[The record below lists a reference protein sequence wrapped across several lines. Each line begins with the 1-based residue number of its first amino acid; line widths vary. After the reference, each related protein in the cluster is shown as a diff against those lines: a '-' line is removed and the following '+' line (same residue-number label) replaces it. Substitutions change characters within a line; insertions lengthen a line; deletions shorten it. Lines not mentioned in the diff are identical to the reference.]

1 MLLCYNG
8 NMENIWDK
16 ISRMYR
22 EKRQISLLTWTY
34 LSVAIVAVIVAGL
47 IALVSQPTGVALLV
61 VPVVAVAAM
70 LANVIVWALIRFIIE
85 SHEQNEK
92 SKARTEKQTSKLV
105 DKYKGLSNEDII
117 ADLDKTRIPLE
128 IAIENLAHD
137 FNIGSIVRNANAFNV
152 SRVHIIGKRKY
163 NRRGAMVT
171 DKYLH
176 IDHFA
181 TADEFVED
189 ARVRGMLIVAVD
201 NNRPESRPLAK
212 TKLHENSILVF
223 GSESDGI
230 SQELLDKSDQAFY
243 IEQLGSTRS
252 INVGCA
258 SAIAMYEAVRRL
270 GFLPK
275 DA

>member
-1 MLLCYNG
+1 MDAATDTRNL
-8 NMENIWDK
+8 IDK
-16 ISRMYR
+16 
-22 EKRQISLLTWTY
+22 
-34 LSVAIVAVIVAGL
+34 
-47 IALVSQPTGVALLV
+47 
-61 VPVVAVAAM
+61 
-70 LANVIVWALIRFIIE
+70 F
-85 SHEQNEK
+85 
-92 SKARTEKQTSKLV
+92 
-105 DKYKGLSNEDII
+105 KGLPNEEII
-117 ADLDKTRIPLE
+117 SELDKSRTPIE

-137 FNIGSIVRNANAFNV
+137 FNIGTIVRNANAFNV

-181 TADEFVED
+181 TVAEFVED
-189 ARVRGMLIVAVD
+189 AHKRGMKVVAVD
-201 NNRPESRPLAK
+201 NNRPESKPL
-212 TKLHENSILVF
+212 TKVKLVPNSILVF

-230 SQELLDKSDQAFY
+230 SQELLDAADQAFY

-258 SAIAMYEAVRRL
+258 SAVAMYEAVRQL
-270 GFLPK
+270 GLLP

>member
-1 MLLCYNG
+1 MNPSEDTR
-8 NMENIWDK
+8 N
-16 ISRMYR
+16 
-22 EKRQISLLTWTY
+22 
-34 LSVAIVAVIVAGL
+34 L
-47 IALVSQPTGVALLV
+47 I
-61 VPVVAVAAM
+61 
-70 LANVIVWALIRFIIE
+70 
-85 SHEQNEK
+85 
-92 SKARTEKQTSKLV
+92 
-105 DKYKGLSNEDII
+105 DKYKGLSNESIV

-137 FNIGSIVRNANAFNV
+137 FNIGTIVRNANAFNV
-152 SRVHIIGKRKY
+152 ARVHIIGKRKY

-181 TADEFVED
+181 AVDEFVQD
-189 ARVRGMLIVAVD
+189 AHARGMKIVAVD
-201 NNRPESRPLAK
+201 NNRPESKALTK
-212 TKLHENSILVF
+212 TKLVKNSILVF

-270 GFLPK
+270 GLLPK

>member
-1 MLLCYNG
+1 MDPASDTRN
-8 NMENIWDK
+8 
-16 ISRMYR
+16 
-22 EKRQISLLTWTY
+22 
-34 LSVAIVAVIVAGL
+34 
-47 IALVSQPTGVALLV
+47 
-61 VPVVAVAAM
+61 
-70 LANVIVWALIRFIIE
+70 
-85 SHEQNEK
+85 
-92 SKARTEKQTSKLV
+92 LV
-105 DKYKGLSNEDII
+105 DKFKGLPNEEII
-117 ADLDKTRIPLE
+117 SELDKSRIPLE

-137 FNIGSIVRNANAFNV
+137 FNIGTIVRNANAFNV

-181 TADEFVED
+181 TVEEFIAD
-189 ARVRGMLIVAVD
+189 AHARGMLVVAVD
-201 NNRPESRPLAK
+201 NNRPESKPLASTELK
-212 TKLHENSILVF
+212 MNSIFVF

-230 SQELLDKSDQAFY
+230 SQELLDAADQAFY

-258 SAIAMYEAVRRL
+258 SAIAMYEAVRLL
-270 GFLPK
+270 GLLP

>member
-1 MLLCYNG
+1 MDPASDTRN
-8 NMENIWDK
+8 
-16 ISRMYR
+16 
-22 EKRQISLLTWTY
+22 
-34 LSVAIVAVIVAGL
+34 
-47 IALVSQPTGVALLV
+47 
-61 VPVVAVAAM
+61 
-70 LANVIVWALIRFIIE
+70 
-85 SHEQNEK
+85 
-92 SKARTEKQTSKLV
+92 LV
-105 DKYKGLSNEDII
+105 DKFKGLPNEEII
-117 ADLDKTRIPLE
+117 SELDKTRTPIE

-137 FNIGSIVRNANAFNV
+137 FNIGTIVRNANAFNV

-181 TADEFVED
+181 TVEEFIAD
-189 ARVRGMLIVAVD
+189 AHARGMLVVAVD
-201 NNRPESRPLAK
+201 NNRPESKPLASTELK
-212 TKLHENSILVF
+212 MNSIFVF

-230 SQELLDKSDQAFY
+230 SQELLDAADQAFY

-258 SAIAMYEAVRRL
+258 SAIAMYEAVRQL
-270 GFLPK
+270 GLLP

>member
-1 MLLCYNG
+1 MDAATDTRNL
-8 NMENIWDK
+8 IDK
-16 ISRMYR
+16 
-22 EKRQISLLTWTY
+22 
-34 LSVAIVAVIVAGL
+34 
-47 IALVSQPTGVALLV
+47 
-61 VPVVAVAAM
+61 
-70 LANVIVWALIRFIIE
+70 F
-85 SHEQNEK
+85 
-92 SKARTEKQTSKLV
+92 
-105 DKYKGLSNEDII
+105 KGLPNEEII
-117 ADLDKTRIPLE
+117 SELDKSRIPIE

-137 FNIGSIVRNANAFNV
+137 FNIGTIVRNANAFNV

-181 TADEFVED
+181 TVDEFIAD
-189 ARVRGMLIVAVD
+189 AHERGMIVVAVD
-201 NNRPESRPLAK
+201 NNRPESKPLAEV
-212 TKLHENSILVF
+212 KLVPNSILVF

-230 SQELLDKSDQAFY
+230 SQELLDAANQAFY

-258 SAIAMYEAVRRL
+258 SAIAMYEAVRQL
-270 GFLPK
+270 GLLP

>member
-1 MLLCYNG
+1 MDAATDTRNL
-8 NMENIWDK
+8 IDK
-16 ISRMYR
+16 
-22 EKRQISLLTWTY
+22 
-34 LSVAIVAVIVAGL
+34 
-47 IALVSQPTGVALLV
+47 
-61 VPVVAVAAM
+61 
-70 LANVIVWALIRFIIE
+70 F
-85 SHEQNEK
+85 
-92 SKARTEKQTSKLV
+92 
-105 DKYKGLSNEDII
+105 KGLPNEEII
-117 ADLDKTRIPLE
+117 SELDKSRIPIE

-137 FNIGSIVRNANAFNV
+137 FNIGTIVRNANAFNV

-181 TADEFVED
+181 TVDEFIAD
-189 ARVRGMLIVAVD
+189 AHERGMTVVAVD
-201 NNRPESRPLAK
+201 NNRPESRPLAEV
-212 TKLHENSILVF
+212 KLKMNSIFVF

-230 SQELLDKSDQAFY
+230 SQELLDAADQAFY

-258 SAIAMYEAVRRL
+258 SAIAMYEAVRQL
-270 GFLPK
+270 GLLP

>member
-1 MLLCYNG
+1 
-8 NMENIWDK
+8 MENDTRNLIDK
-16 ISRMYR
+16 FKGMPN
-22 EKRQISLLTWTY
+22 E
-34 LSVAIVAVIVAGL
+34 AIVA
-47 IALVSQPTGVALLV
+47 
-61 VPVVAVAAM
+61 
-70 LANVIVWALIRFIIE
+70 E
-85 SHEQNEK
+85 
-92 SKARTEKQTSKLV
+92 
-105 DKYKGLSNEDII
+105 
-117 ADLDKTRIPLE
+117 LDKTRIPLE

-137 FNIGSIVRNANAFNV
+137 FNIGTIVRNANAFNV
-152 SRVHIIGKRKY
+152 NRVHIIGKRKY

-181 TADEFVED
+181 TVEEFIAD
-189 ARVRGMLIVAVD
+189 AHARGMLVVAVD
-201 NNRPESRPLAK
+201 NNRPESKPLASTELK
-212 TKLHENSILVF
+212 MNSIFVF

-230 SQELLDKSDQAFY
+230 SQELLDAADQAFY

-270 GFLPK
+270 GLLP

>member
-1 MLLCYNG
+1 
-8 NMENIWDK
+8 MENDTRNLIDK
-16 ISRMYR
+16 FKGMPN
-22 EKRQISLLTWTY
+22 EE
-34 LSVAIVAVIVAGL
+34 IVA
-47 IALVSQPTGVALLV
+47 
-61 VPVVAVAAM
+61 
-70 LANVIVWALIRFIIE
+70 E
-85 SHEQNEK
+85 
-92 SKARTEKQTSKLV
+92 
-105 DKYKGLSNEDII
+105 
-117 ADLDKTRIPLE
+117 LDKSRIPLE

-137 FNIGSIVRNANAFNV
+137 FNIGTVVRNANAFNV

-181 TADEFVED
+181 TVAEFIAD
-189 ARVRGMLIVAVD
+189 AHARGMKVVAVD
-201 NNRPESRPLAK
+201 NNRPESKPLESV
-212 TKLHENSILVF
+212 KLVPNSILVF

-230 SQELLDKSDQAFY
+230 SQELLDKADQAFY

-270 GFLPK
+270 GLLP